1 MHKSLLKGNR
11 LRVCVIC
18 FMFSPLIGGSEVQA
32 EKHARQLQALGHDV
46 TVVTLRLNKQ
56 WPKTELLDGLPVIR
70 VEGWYRRNGTLHIGR
85 FGHPFFDIAAF
96 LTLWKMRDQYDVIHC
111 MQLSSIGAAATLVC
125 HITRK
130 PIILS
135 IQSAGPSEQ
144 QQARIQQ
151 EGLSLM
157 ADTLTTLDAD
167 FLKVGANDWIAGDI
181 ENVSHFTF
189 GGHAILRFLKR
200 SNAYYQVLSSRC
212 RTYLTTHGFKPE
224 HIERIPNGVDIDTF
238 HPAAH
243 RLDPSRP
250 ERDILCVSRLEYPKG
265 VDVLLHAWG
274 RMMREPSTWRTSLK
288 PRLRIVGQGIFLEQ
302 MKRIVDELDIQDSVE
317 FLGLRRDVVNL
328 LQQSWGF
335 VLPSRWEGMPNA
347 LLEAMAC
354 QLPCVATRVSG
365 SEDILRDGVN
375 GLLVEPENPMELAVA
390 LRRIVE
396 DTALAQTLAQE
407 AYTTIMNEYQLS
419 SIAEQSLQ
427 LYYRLLGQES
437 KTFLPLVLEK
447 GGGV

>member
-1 MHKSLLKGNR
+1 MHKSLSKGNH

-56 WPKTELLDGLPVIR
+56 WPKTELLDGLPVVR

-85 FGHPFFDIAAF
+85 FGHPFLDIAMF
-96 LTLWKMRDQYDVIHC
+96 LALWNMRDKYDVIHC

-125 HITRK
+125 QLTRK

-135 IQSAGPSEQ
+135 IQSAGPNKQ

-151 EGLSLM
+151 DGTSLM

-167 FLKVGANDWIAGDI
+167 FLNVGANDWIAGDI
-181 ENVSHFTF
+181 ENLSHSTL
-189 GGHAILRFLKR
+189 GGHAILRFLKH
-200 SNAYYQVLSSRC
+200 SNAYYQVLSTRC
-212 RTYLTTHGFKPE
+212 RSYLTTHGFKPE
-224 HIERIPNGVDIDTF
+224 YIERIPNGVDIDTF
-238 HPAAH
+238 RPAVH
-243 RLDPSRP
+243 KPDPSRP
-250 ERDILCVSRLEYPKG
+250 ERNILCVSRLEYPKG

-274 RMMREPSTWRTSLK
+274 RMMHEPSSWRTFLK
-288 PRLRIVGQGIFLEQ
+288 PRLRIVGQGIFLPQ

-354 QLPCVATRVSG
+354 QLPCIATRVSG
-365 SEDILRDGVN
+365 SEDILRDGIN
-375 GLLVEPENPMELAVA
+375 GLLVEPENPAELAVA

-396 DTALAQTLAQE
+396 DTALAQALAQE
-407 AYTTIMNEYQLS
+407 AYTTIMNEYQLKT
-419 SIAEQSLQ
+419 IAEQSLQ
-427 LYYRLLGQES
+427 LYYRLLKQEG
-437 KTFLPLVLEK
+437 KPFLPLVLEK